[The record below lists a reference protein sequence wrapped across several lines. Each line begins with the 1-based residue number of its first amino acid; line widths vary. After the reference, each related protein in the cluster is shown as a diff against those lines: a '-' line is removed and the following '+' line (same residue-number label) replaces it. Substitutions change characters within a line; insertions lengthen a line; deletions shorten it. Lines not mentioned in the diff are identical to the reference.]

1 MRYSHIT
8 KNTMKQ
14 DKSVSTIFFAIWN
27 KTIA

>member
-8 KNTMKQ
+8 KNTISQ
-14 DKSVSTIFFAIWN
+14 FQSVMTIFFAIWN